1 MYKQR
6 ITDDMLISI
15 CSVLKRHTSDHIVL
29 DLGCN
34 ELTDACIPTLIDLF
48 SNKTIIGLSLRAN
61 RLTSAC
67 GEGLADLIRASRLV
81 FLSLAQNPLYD
92 ATEAVME

>member
-1 MYKQR
+1 
-6 ITDDMLISI
+6 MLVSI
-15 CSVLKRHTSDHIVL
+15 CSVLKRHTSDQIVL

-48 SNKTIIGLSLRAN
+48 NNKTIIGLSLRAN
-61 RLTSAC
+61 RLTSAS
-67 GEGLADLIRASRLV
+67 GEGLADLIKPSRLE
-81 FLSLAQNPLYD
+81 FLSLAQNPLNS